1 MRDESDGNGGVAS
14 EAPVAYTQPRIHGLL
29 ANPLRHEIVMRTS
42 ARPWTASELAVVTGK
57 TLKHVSKA
65 LEDLR
70 KASLVELVERRP
82 GPKGGIVRFYR
93 AVRFIIDAEEWEHL
107 SVPEQA
113 SSTAKIVAELQR
125 DQARALEGGTY
136 YSHPH
141 HVLIRDHRQ
150 MDDEGMQSSDKILCR
165 AYDELIEVERESL
178 KRCEQSG
185 EEPKQVVLGLT
196 AFLAAPERS
205 SE

>member
-1 MRDESDGNGGVAS
+1 MMRDGSDGNLDVAS
-14 EAPVAYTQPRIHGLL
+14 EAPVAYSQPRVHGLL
-29 ANPLRHEIVMRTS
+29 ANPLRHDIVMKTS
-42 ARPWTASELAVVTGK
+42 ARPWTASELSAATGK

-65 LEDLR
+65 LEDLK
-70 KASLVELVERRP
+70 KAGLVELVDQKP

-93 AVRFIIDAEEWEHL
+93 AARFMVDAEEWEYL
-107 SVPEQA
+107 SMPEQA

-150 MDDEGMQSSDKILCR
+150 MDDEGIRSTDKILCR

-178 KRCEQSG
+178 ERCGQSG
-185 EEPKQVVLGLT
+185 EKSKEVVLGLT
-196 AFLAAPERS
+196 AFLA
-205 SE
+205 